1 MTINQNINQNNDSNW
16 LSAVEKSPLGGLGG
30 SSSKITILGAGESGT
45 GAAVLAKKQG
55 FQVFLSDKGKIQD
68 KYKSVLSSIDVEWE
82 ENQHT
87 ESKIFEASEV
97 IKSPGIPDAA
107 PLIVNLKEKGI
118 KVISEIEFAGRYT
131 NAKIIGITGSNG
143 KTTTTSLTYHML
155 KKAGLN
161 VGVAGNIGDSFAKQV
176 AQADKDVYVLELSS
190 FQLDGIVDFKV
201 DVAVLLNITPDH
213 LDRYDYQLD
222 NYAASKFKI
231 TKNQDENSH
240 FIYCADDEIIQ
251 QQLKKKQL
259 KAQLHPFSIM
269 KEVQNGAFIK
279 DEKLILNI
287 NQKQQTMT
295 LQTLAL
301 QGKHNLYNSM
311 ASGIVGRVLELKK
324 EIIRESLSDFQSIEH
339 RLEPVLTVHGI
350 AFVNDSKATN
360 VNATWYALESF
371 QENVIWIV
379 GGVDKGNDYEMLKDL
394 VKEKVKA
401 IVCLGKNNEKIHEAF
416 GDVVTNIVDTSSA
429 QDAVNAAYR
438 LGRKGD
444 TVLLSPACASFDLF
458 ENYEDRGRQFKAAV
472 RAL

>member
-1 MTINQNINQNNDSNW
+1 M
-16 LSAVEKSPLGGLGG
+16 
-30 SSSKITILGAGESGT
+30 SKITILGAGESGT
-45 GAAVLAKKQG
+45 GAAILAKKQG

-68 KYKSVLSSIDVEWE
+68 KYKDVLKNIEVEWE

-87 ESKIFEASEV
+87 ESKIFEATEV
-97 IKSPGIPDAA
+97 IKSPGIPDKT
-107 PLIVNLKEKGI
+107 PLIVKLKEKGI
-118 KVISEIEFAGRYT
+118 NVISEIEFAGRYT
-131 NAKIIGITGSNG
+131 SATIVGITGSNG
-143 KTTTTSLTYHML
+143 KTTTASLTYHML

-161 VGVAGNIGDSFAKQV
+161 VGLAGNIGESFAKQV
-176 AQADKDVYVLELSS
+176 AQDDKDVYVLELSS
-190 FQLDGIVDFKV
+190 FQLDGMFDFKV

-213 LDRYDYQLD
+213 LDRYDYQLE
-222 NYAASKFKI
+222 NYAASKFRI
-231 TKNQDENSH
+231 TQNQDENSH
-240 FIYCADDEIIQ
+240 FIYCYDDELIQ

-259 KAQLHPFSIM
+259 KAQLHPFSII
-269 KEVQNGAFIK
+269 KEMENGAYIK
-279 DEKLILNI
+279 DEKLIINI

-295 LQTLAL
+295 LQALAL

-311 ASGIVGRVLELKK
+311 ASGISGRVLELKK
-324 EIIRESLSDFQSIEH
+324 EIIRESLSDFQTIEH

-401 IVCLGKNNEKIHEAF
+401 IICLGVNNEKIHEAF
-416 GDVVTNIVDTSSA
+416 GDVIPTIVDTASA
-429 QDAVNAAYR
+429 KDAVDMAYR
-438 LGRKGD
+438 LGTKGD

-458 ENYEDRGRQFKAAV
+458 ENYEDRGRQFKTAV
-472 RAL
+472 KGL

>member
-1 MTINQNINQNNDSNW
+1 MVNKEQYITH
-16 LSAVEKSPLGGLGG
+16 KTHGT
-30 SSSKITILGAGESGT
+30 SSKPLVVLGAGESGVGT
-45 GAAVLAKKQG
+45 ALLAKKQG
-55 FQVFLSDKGKIQD
+55 FQVFLSDNGKIQD
-68 KYKSVLSSIDVEWE
+68 KYKEVLKNIEVEWE

-87 ESKIFEASEV
+87 ESKIFEAVEV
-97 IKSPGIPDAA
+97 IKSPGIPDNV
-107 PLIVNLKEKGI
+107 PLVVKLRQQGI
-118 KVISEIEFAGRYT
+118 NVISEIEFAGRYT
-131 NAKIIGITGSNG
+131 SATIVGITGSNG
-143 KTTTTSLTYHML
+143 KTTTASLTYHML

-161 VGVAGNIGDSFAKQV
+161 VGLAGNIGESFAKQV
-176 AQADKDVYVLELSS
+176 AQDDKDVYVLELSS
-190 FQLDGIVDFKV
+190 FQLDGMFDFKV

-213 LDRYDYQLD
+213 LDRYDYQLE
-222 NYAASKFKI
+222 NYAASKFRI
-231 TKNQDENSH
+231 TQNQDEDSH
-240 FIYCADDEIIQ
+240 FIYCYDDELIQ

-259 KAQLHPFSIM
+259 KAQLHPFSII
-269 KEVQNGAFIK
+269 KEMENGAYIK
-279 DEKLILNI
+279 DEKLIINI

-295 LQTLAL
+295 LQALAL

-311 ASGIVGRVLELKK
+311 ASGIAGRVLELKK
-324 EIIRESLSDFQSIEH
+324 EIIRESLSDFQTIEH

-401 IVCLGKNNEKIHEAF
+401 IICLGVNNEKIHEAF
-416 GDVVTNIVDTSSA
+416 GDVIPTIVDTASA
-429 QDAVNAAYR
+429 KDAVDMAYR
-438 LGRKGD
+438 LGTKGD

-472 RAL
+472 KGL

>member
-1 MTINQNINQNNDSNW
+1 MT
-16 LSAVEKSPLGGLGG
+16 
-30 SSSKITILGAGESGT
+30 KITILGAGESGT

-87 ESKIFEASEV
+87 ESKIFEASMV

-161 VGVAGNIGDSFAKQV
+161 VGLAGNIGDSFAKQV

-379 GGVDKGNDYEMLKDL
+379 GGVDKG
-394 VKEKVKA
+394 
-401 IVCLGKNNEKIHEAF
+401 
-416 GDVVTNIVDTSSA
+416 
-429 QDAVNAAYR
+429 
-438 LGRKGD
+438 
-444 TVLLSPACASFDLF
+444 
-458 ENYEDRGRQFKAAV
+458 
-472 RAL
+472 